1 MTIENIDPQVIKE
14 AINLLHNKL
23 PGETVLT
30 TIAKGKYKIK
40 WGVTK
45 TRILNYTVAF
55 ILISTLIYGM
65 IWLMKF

>member
-14 AINLLHNKL
+14 AIELLHKKAEGQSIVTDL
-23 PGETVLT
+23 
-30 TIAKGKYKIK
+30 AKGKYHIK

-45 TRILNYTVAF
+45 TRIINYTVSF